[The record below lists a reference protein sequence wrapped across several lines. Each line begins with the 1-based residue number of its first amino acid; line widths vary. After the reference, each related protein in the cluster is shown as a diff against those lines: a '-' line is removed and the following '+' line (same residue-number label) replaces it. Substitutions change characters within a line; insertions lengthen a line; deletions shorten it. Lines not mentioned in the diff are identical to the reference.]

1 MNKQELWKWV
11 EREYEE
17 QWGSVLHDLG
27 RDTFLDPD
35 LNIIAYIIEDLHEAG
50 IDWQSMTADELDT
63 ALYHDAYGL
72 IDVIHAYIAPTER
85 LTHYV

>member
-1 MNKQELWKWV
+1 MNKQDLWKWL

-17 QWGSVLHDLG
+17 QWGSFLYDLG

-35 LNIIAYIIEDLHEAG
+35 LNILAFIIEDLHEAG
-50 IDWQSMTADELDT
+50 IDWQNMTVKKFEKVLHQDRS
-63 ALYHDAYGL
+63 YL

-85 LTHYV
+85 YNYYV